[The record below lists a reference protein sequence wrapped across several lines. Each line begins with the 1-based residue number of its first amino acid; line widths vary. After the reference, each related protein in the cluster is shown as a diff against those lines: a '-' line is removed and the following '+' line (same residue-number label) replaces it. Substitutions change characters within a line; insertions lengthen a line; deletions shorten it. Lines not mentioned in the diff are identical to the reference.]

1 MAEDEAHTPPCPPPL
16 VRPSSPPPPKTTIR
30 PVYTVT
36 SITRKVRVLDGTKVF
51 YASWVSLF
59 TLHAR
64 GYKVLNHI
72 DGTPPPA
79 PTDPTFV
86 AWLEIDAHVLQWI
99 YGTLSDEYLPRVLDT
114 ENNSTAQQ
122 AWDRVKGIF
131 LNNKGARAA
140 SLETEFINL
149 TLENMPS
156 FDAYCQRLRELTS
169 QLKDVGAPVSDQRLV
184 LQLYAVFPKNMIQ

>member
-1 MAEDEAHTPPCPPPL
+1 MADDDA
-16 VRPSSPPPPKTTIR
+16 RPPPPINPESPLPPKTPIH

-36 SITRKVRVLDGTKVF
+36 DITRKVRVLDGTKVS

-64 GYKVLNHI
+64 GYKVLDHI

-79 PTDPTFV
+79 PTDPTFA

-122 AWDRVKGIF
+122 AWTVSKEFSSTTRVPAP
-131 LNNKGARAA
+131 LA
-140 SLETEFINL
+140 SRPSSSISLSKICLHL
-149 TLENMPS
+149 TPTAS
-156 FDAYCQRLRELTS
+156 VSASS
-169 QLKDVGAPVSDQRLV
+169 QA
-184 LQLYAVFPKNMIQ
+184 N